1 MAMDAKK
8 ARVAEILASDQKR
21 TSALLG
27 IKEFES
33 KWIGWA
39 GVNAPDE
46 IGQRALSNAHLKGVY
61 FLCPT
66 SENIQHL
73 RRQIA
78 SPRFGKYHFFFSN
91 IMKDT
96 QIHVLANVD
105 EHEVVKQEFYA
116 DFSAIDLHHFSL
128 KFPPNHIYMLSV
140 VVDHSSLKNFSDR
153 VIDDKQTGDLYG
165 NRDLLN
171 IARNMTRGIK
181 EVKNVYTQHQPLL
194 FKTMGRIVKGRLR
207 DVDYPFV

>member
-21 TSALLG
+21 TTALLG
-27 IKEFES
+27 VKEFES
-33 KWIGWA
+33 KWIGWV
-39 GVNAPDE
+39 GVNVPYE

-78 SPRFGKYHFFFSN
+78 SPRFGEYHLFFSN

-96 QIHVLANVD
+96 QIHVLADVD
-105 EHEVVKQEFYA
+105 EHEVVKQ
-116 DFSAIDLHHFSL
+116 
-128 KFPPNHIYMLSV
+128 V
-140 VVDHSSLKNFSDR
+140 QV
-153 VIDDKQTGDLYG
+153 DKQTGDLYG

-171 IARNMTRGIK
+171 IARNMTHGIK
-181 EVKNVYTQHQPLL
+181 EVKNVYTQHQPHL
-194 FKTMGRIVKGRLR
+194 FKTMGSIAKGWLR
-207 DVDYPFV
+207 DVDYPFD